1 MHSLTLLCWGL
12 RKKDV
17 AFPLR
22 LCQQTHHLNLE
33 SCGVVTTYF
42 LTPLRAVV
50 TSDQMSCH
58 HLRKR
63 DVKVRRPWWYQL
75 KRSAVATLLT
85 WNQINVLKMI
95 SYISTVT
102 LTSVI
107 SDAMKRR
114 WCYHDVLNSVYW
126 IRTIALKLKGRK
138 YRDEMKTEVQMQ
150 AKWDVK
156 SSVAFHFNKPDD
168 KLR

>member
-12 RKKDV
+12 RKEDV

-22 LCQQTHHLNLE
+22 PCQQTHHLNLE

-42 LTPLRAVV
+42 LSPLRAVV
-50 TSDQMSCH
+50 TSDQMSYQ

-85 WNQINVLKMI
+85 GNQINVLKMI
-95 SYISTVT
+95 SYISNSHVDVSNMWCVETV
-102 LTSVI
+102 L
-107 SDAMKRR
+107 MLP
-114 WCYHDVLNSVYW
+114 WCAEFSILNSDNRAEV
-126 IRTIALKLKGRK
+126 KRK
-138 YRDEMKTEVQMQ
+138 KISRLDEDWSTDASKV
-150 AKWDVK
+150 
-156 SSVAFHFNKPDD
+156 
-168 KLR
+168 RC